1 YQLRPVGLD
10 LYAGACGIA
19 LFLATVERVT
29 GGAGY
34 RALIDG
40 AVQPLRS
47 ALAARDARVAR
58 WLGLGAGV
66 GMGGV
71 VYALARV
78 SRLLDAPVLL
88 DDARTAAS
96 LITAERI
103 AADDS
108 FDVVAGVAG
117 AILGLI
123 ALYEASGDEA
133 ALAVAGACGE
143 HLLATRMP
151 STAGTPSAT

>member
-1 YQLRPVGLD
+1 
-10 LYAGACGIA
+10 AGACGIA

-29 GGAGY
+29 GDAGY
-34 RALIDG
+34 RALVEG

-58 WLGLGAGV
+58 WLVLGAGV
-66 GMGGV
+66 GMGGI
-71 VYALARV
+71 VYALTRV
-78 SRLLDAPVLL
+78 GQLLDSSAFVE
-88 DDARTAAS
+88 DARTAARP
-96 LITAERI
+96 ITGERI
-103 AADDS
+103 AADAS
-108 FDVVAGVAG
+108 FDVVAGAAG

-143 HLLATRMP
+143 HLLATRTP
-151 STAGTPSAT
+151 STAGTPSATGYRAWATVDGK